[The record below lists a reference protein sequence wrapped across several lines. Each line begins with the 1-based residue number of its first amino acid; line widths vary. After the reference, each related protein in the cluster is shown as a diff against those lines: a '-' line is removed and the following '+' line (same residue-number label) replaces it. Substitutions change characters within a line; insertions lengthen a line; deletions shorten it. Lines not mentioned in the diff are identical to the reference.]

1 MFLGD
6 LVAAPV
12 LQDGRR
18 VGYVADVRLLVPPH
32 TPGQRVGT
40 PRVYGIVVCPRHTA
54 SFVGYER
61 TGVREPRLLAAF
73 FRWRARGS
81 FLVLWPDLARVGENG
96 VDLRLD
102 ARRWSADLDSRPQ
115 L

>member
-6 LVAAPV
+6 LVATPV

-18 VGYVADVRLLVPPH
+18 VGYVGDVRLLVPPH
-32 TPGQRVGT
+32 TPGQQVGT
-40 PRVYGIVVCPRHTA
+40 PCVYGIVVCPRRTA

-73 FRWRARGS
+73 FRWQARGS
-81 FLVLWPDLARVGENG
+81 FLVLWPDLAGLTETG
-96 VDLRLD
+96 VELRPD
-102 ARRWSADLDSRPQ
+102 AGRWSPALAD
-115 L
+115 